1 MVRFGR
7 FRQAEEIFF
16 PCPPASSSRLQTA
29 LVGAACAADWLFL
42 ADHIVSAADV
52 FADFHQRFSHFF
64 QKLGHFIL
72 LFKYRW
78 GGPRF
83 FFT

>member
-7 FRQAEEIFF
+7 FRQAEESFF

-29 LVGAACAADWLFL
+29 LWKAAWRFRLFL